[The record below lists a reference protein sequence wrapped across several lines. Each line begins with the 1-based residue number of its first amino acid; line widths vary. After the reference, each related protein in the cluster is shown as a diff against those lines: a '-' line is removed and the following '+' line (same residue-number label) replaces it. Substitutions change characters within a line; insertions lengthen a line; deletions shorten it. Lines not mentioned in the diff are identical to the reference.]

1 MVRGRGAN
9 RTTEAESQR
18 RDSMLDVNAI
28 VSYNLKWIRERKGW
42 TQQDVADRLALM
54 TKHQLP
60 QASISAME
68 RGFDGERRRRFDAHE
83 LYLFSV
89 VFGVPIMFFFLRPPN
104 VRGQLLADS
113 ERPVG
118 ELYASVL
125 GFERGLDLVDERLA
139 ELGIMPPD
147 EDDVLTEL
155 LFGRD
160 GRSQKWFRHFRLW
173 RKERIDKVAKEHE
186 DRLEELADFL
196 LMFAQ
201 GIKTF
206 GPRTYLQTVVHR
218 EGEASFL
225 PGNPSRTIDM
235 SADDPD
241 EAPSEEDG

>member
-1 MVRGRGAN
+1 
-9 RTTEAESQR
+9 
-18 RDSMLDVNAI
+18 MLDVNAI

-42 TQQDVADRLALM
+42 TQQDVADRLALI

-125 GFERGLDLVDERLA
+125 GFEQGLDLVDERLA

-147 EDDVLTEL
+147 EDDVRTEL

-160 GRSQKWFRHFRLW
+160 GRSKKWFRHFRLW
-173 RKERIDKVAKEHE
+173 RKERIDKVAKQHE
-186 DRLEELADFL
+186 DKLEELADFL

-225 PGNPSRTIDM
+225 PGDPSRTIDM

-241 EAPSEEDG
+241 EAPSEEDR

>member
-9 RTTEAESQR
+9 RTKPADIER
-18 RDSMLDVNAI
+18 RESMLDVNAI
-28 VSYNLKWIRERKGW
+28 VSYNLRWIRERKGW
-42 TQQDVADRLALM
+42 TQQQVADRLALM

-89 VFGVPIMFFFLRPPN
+89 VFDVPIMFFFLRPPD

-118 ELYASVL
+118 ELYAAVL
-125 GFERGLDLVDERLA
+125 GFERGLQFVDERLA
-139 ELGIMPPD
+139 ELGVVAPD
-147 EDDVLTEL
+147 EDDVMTEL

-160 GRSQKWFRHFRLW
+160 GRGTRWFRHFRLW
-173 RKERIDKVAKEHE
+173 RKERIDKIAKEHE
-186 DRLEELADFL
+186 DRLEEMADFL
-196 LMFAQ
+196 LMFAR

-206 GPRTYLQTVVHR
+206 GPRTYLQTVAHG
-218 EGEASFL
+218 EGEAAFM
-225 PGNPSRTIDM
+225 PGDPPRLVDM
-235 SADDPD
+235 YADDPD
-241 EAPSEEDG
+241 EDV